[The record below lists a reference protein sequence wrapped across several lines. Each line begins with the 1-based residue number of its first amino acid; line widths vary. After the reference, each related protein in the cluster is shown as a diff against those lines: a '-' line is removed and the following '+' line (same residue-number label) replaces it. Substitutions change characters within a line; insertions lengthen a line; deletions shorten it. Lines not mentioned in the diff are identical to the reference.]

1 MIPNTVRAATIVAVV
16 VAVLAVGTSAASA
29 AMSVSSFQITPS
41 STQAGGNPNVT
52 VATNFSYTGADSIE
66 NATIALAPGLLAN
79 PTAPTVCPA
88 SEFAAETCPS
98 SSQIGTGSIAA
109 TAPSLSLN
117 LTLPVSIYL
126 IAPRGSE
133 LGRIGV
139 IANLDDYPVASL
151 SAPIDLRTSPNI
163 GVNIP
168 LSGIPDQVDGISTQ
182 INGISL
188 TLYGTVNGKPF
199 TRLPTACGSAETG
212 ITVTS
217 YGAPSTPVTA
227 DGAFTPTGCSSL
239 PYSPTLAG
247 SVTLDSGDKGVSFDA
262 SITQASN
269 QAATESVTL
278 GLPSGLAPNL
288 SALSSACTS
297 ANLSSCPSIGT
308 ASVTTPLY
316 PSTIQG
322 KIVLAAT
329 GASGTSLPAL
339 DAVFQAPFDL
349 TLQGA
354 PSLGA
359 GGGLQAAFTGIPDFP
374 ITNLQVDL
382 AGGSD
387 SLLTAG
393 SSLCSKAQTV
403 TASFVAQ
410 SGATADSAPAVTVNG
425 CPPGS
430 GPNGGS
436 TSSNVTHVRF
446 AGLGAGHAKLSFKAS
461 DVKTI
466 SIALPSGLHFSRKA
480 LRHLKGLSVSGA
492 KLKLIRLN
500 GGRLVLTFKQ
510 AARGVTVTIK
520 APLLS
525 ESSTLQK
532 RVRKHKTKHLSVHFK
547 LTDAEGGVTSLARTP
562 SV

>member
-1 MIPNTVRAATIVAVV
+1 MIPNSVRAATIVTVV
-16 VAVLAVGTSAASA
+16 VAVLGVGASAASA
-29 AMSVSSFQITPS
+29 SMSVSSFQIAPS
-41 STQAGGNPNVT
+41 GTQAGGNPNVT
-52 VATNFSYTGADSIE
+52 VAANFSYTGADSIE

-79 PTAPTVCPA
+79 PTAATVCPA

-126 IAPRGSE
+126 IAPQGSE

-163 GVNIP
+163 GVSIP

-199 TRLPTACGSAETG
+199 TRLPTACGSAGTG

-227 DGAFTPTGCSSL
+227 DAAFTPTGCSSL
-239 PYSPTLAG
+239 PYSPKLAG
-247 SVTLDSGDKGVSFDA
+247 SVTLDSGDQGVSFDA
-262 SITQASN
+262 SITQASD

-288 SALSSACTS
+288 TALSSACTS
-297 ANLSSCPSIGT
+297 ANLASCPSVGT

-329 GASGTSLPAL
+329 GASLPAL
-339 DAVFQAPFDL
+339 DAVFPAPFNL
-349 TLQGA
+349 TLQGT
-354 PSLGA
+354 PSIGA
-359 GGGLQAAFTGIPDFP
+359 GGGLEAAFTGIPDFP

-382 AGGSD
+382 AGGSA

-393 SSLCSKAQTV
+393 GTLCSKAQTV
-403 TASFVAQ
+403 TASFIAQ
-410 SGATADSAPAVTVNG
+410 SGATADSSPAVTVNG

-436 TSSNVTHVRF
+436 AAPNVTHVRL

-461 DVKTI
+461 AVRTI

-492 KLKLIRLN
+492 KLKLVKLN
-500 GGRLVLTFKQ
+500 KGRVVLTFKQ
-510 AARGVTVTIK
+510 AAREVTVTIK

-525 ESSTLQK
+525 ESSTLQV